1 MVVDNFMV
9 LDKADE
15 KIYRTSELELF
26 SSYSKT
32 CSHEQKTIS
41 FWKMAGVCYR
51 RSPTAYRV
59 YFGQYQASSVVL
71 GWLHKGDCSLVQER
85 QSGSWPY
92 HHYRKDVWCLLEK
105 FVTKNSDSGNLH
117 QMLGLHGSKFEF
129 FVRHLFWTVYLTV
142 RFILVPVLVCTQSF
156 RAFHSYLHN
165 LQIHC
170 NAMML
175 RSSNSIAGEFGVV
188 YRARLTR
195 STLRRTDCKI
205 VAVKAIKGKDMIQP
219 WCKLHIL

>member
-1 MVVDNFMV
+1 MV

-15 KIYRTSELELF
+15 KIYGTSELELF

-105 FVTKNSDSGNLH
+105 FVTK
-117 QMLGLHGSKFEF
+117 K
-129 FVRHLFWTVYLTV
+129 TV
-142 RFILVPVLVCTQSF
+142 TQAICIKCLAYMDPSLNF
-156 RAFHSYLHN
+156 LLDIYSELSISLSVSYLYLYLYVLGHFK
-165 LQIHC
+165 L
-170 NAMML
+170 
-175 RSSNSIAGEFGVV
+175 SIATYIIFRYIAMQWCSE
-188 YRARLTR
+188 A
-195 STLRRTDCKI
+195 
-205 VAVKAIKGKDMIQP
+205 AIPLQESLALCTELG
-219 WCKLHIL
+219 